1 MIKRAI
7 KLANTVSY
15 PTFFIFFKYIELN
28 CLLISFDGVTV
39 NTNLKINI
47 RPTTVSDAHL
57 IFKFIKELAKY
68 ENLENH
74 VTATEEII
82 KESLFGKKQYA
93 EALIVEAD
101 SKPVGLV
108 LFFHNFSTF
117 IGKPGIYIEDLY
129 IKEEFRGIGIGR
141 KIFEY
146 LSNLAKE
153 RNCGRIDWVV
163 LDWNPARKFYEKMG
177 ASPVDDWLIYRL
189 TGDKLNEL
197 SENYQKS
204 KKN

>member
-1 MIKRAI
+1 M
-7 KLANTVSY
+7 
-15 PTFFIFFKYIELN
+15 
-28 CLLISFDGVTV
+28 

-47 RPTTVSDAHL
+47 RPTTVSDAPL
-57 IFKFIKELAKY
+57 IFNFIKELARY
-68 ENLENH
+68 ENLEDS
-74 VTATEEII
+74 VLATEEII

-101 SKPVGLV
+101 SKAVGLV

-117 IGKPGIYIEDLY
+117 LGKTGIYIEDLY

-153 RNCGRIDWVV
+153 RNCGRIEWIV

-177 ASPVDDWLIYRL
+177 GAPVENWLIYRL
-189 TGDKLNEL
+189 TGDNLDEL

-204 KKN
+204 KN

>member
-1 MIKRAI
+1 M
-7 KLANTVSY
+7 
-15 PTFFIFFKYIELN
+15 
-28 CLLISFDGVTV
+28 

-47 RPTTVSDAHL
+47 RPTTVSDVPL

-117 IGKPGIYIEDLY
+117 IGNPGIYIEDLY
-129 IKEEFRGIGIGR
+129 IKEEFRGMGIGR

-177 ASPVDDWLIYRL
+177 AVPVDNWLIYRL
-189 TGDKLNEL
+189 TGDKLDEL

-204 KKN
+204 KN

>member
-1 MIKRAI
+1 M
-7 KLANTVSY
+7 
-15 PTFFIFFKYIELN
+15 
-28 CLLISFDGVTV
+28 

-47 RPTTVSDAHL
+47 RPTTVSDVPL

-129 IKEEFRGIGIGR
+129 IKEEFRGMGIGR
-141 KIFEY
+141 KLFEY

-177 ASPVDDWLIYRL
+177 AIPVDNWLIYRL
-189 TGDKLNEL
+189 TGDKLDEL

-204 KKN
+204 KN

>member
-1 MIKRAI
+1 M
-7 KLANTVSY
+7 
-15 PTFFIFFKYIELN
+15 
-28 CLLISFDGVTV
+28 

-47 RPTTVSDAHL
+47 RPTTVSDVPL

-129 IKEEFRGIGIGR
+129 LKEEFRGMGIGR

-177 ASPVDDWLIYRL
+177 AVPVDNWLIYRL
-189 TGDKLNEL
+189 TGDKLDEL

-204 KKN
+204 KN

>member
-1 MIKRAI
+1 
-7 KLANTVSY
+7 
-15 PTFFIFFKYIELN
+15 
-28 CLLISFDGVTV
+28 V

-47 RPTTVSDAHL
+47 RPTTVLDVPL

-68 ENLENH
+68 ENLEDQ

-108 LFFHNFSTF
+108 LFLHNFSTF

-129 IKEEFRGIGIGR
+129 IKEEFRGMGIGR
-141 KIFEY
+141 NIFEY

-177 ASPVDDWLIYRL
+177 AVPVDNWLIYRL
-189 TGDKLNEL
+189 TGDKLDEL
-197 SENYQKS
+197 SENHQKS
-204 KKN
+204 KN

>member
-1 MIKRAI
+1 
-7 KLANTVSY
+7 
-15 PTFFIFFKYIELN
+15 
-28 CLLISFDGVTV
+28 V

-47 RPTTVSDAHL
+47 RPTTVLDASL
-57 IFKFIKELAKY
+57 IFNFIKELARY
-68 ENLENH
+68 ENLEDS
-74 VTATEEII
+74 VLATEEII

-101 SKPVGLV
+101 SKAVGLV

-117 IGKPGIYIEDLY
+117 LGKPGIYIEDLY

-153 RNCGRIDWVV
+153 RNCGKIEWTV
-163 LDWNPARKFYEKMG
+163 LDWNPARKFYEKIG
-177 ASPVDDWLIYRL
+177 GVPVENWLIYRL
-189 TGDKLNEL
+189 TGDKLEEL
-197 SENYQKS
+197 SEKYQSNS
-204 KKN
+204 K

>member
-1 MIKRAI
+1 M
-7 KLANTVSY
+7 
-15 PTFFIFFKYIELN
+15 
-28 CLLISFDGVTV
+28 

-47 RPTTVSDAHL
+47 RPTTVLDVPL

-129 IKEEFRGIGIGR
+129 LKEEFRGMGIGR
-141 KIFEY
+141 NIFEY

-177 ASPVDDWLIYRL
+177 AVPVDNWLIYRL
-189 TGDKLNEL
+189 TGDKLDEL

-204 KKN
+204 KN